1 MWTAGLQFG
10 YKGITLGGSIGY
22 DNQGMGSNYYT
33 GVDNATRFATAGV
46 MYETGPWQ
54 VSFMWMGA
62 INSNGNGS
70 NTVQSIASGTNAA
83 TFNGSGG
90 AAGTFT
96 GTPGRNSTV
105 FSGPFALAFGAETAQ
120 KFELGANYAL
130 GPGVKLTGGAFINNQ
145 SGPSN
150 AVTGN
155 TWAILMGM
163 DVRF

>member
-10 YKGITLGGSIGY
+10 YKGITIGGSVGY

-33 GVDNATRFATAGV
+33 GTDNATRFAGAGI
-46 MYETGPWQ
+46 MYATGPWQ
-54 VSFMWMGA
+54 VSFLWMGS

-70 NTVQSIASGTNAA
+70 NTVQSIAAGTNAA

-96 GTPGRNSTV
+96 GTPGINSTV
-105 FSGPFALAFGAETAQ
+105 FSGPFALAFGSETAN

-130 GPGVKLTGGAFINNQ
+130 GPGVKLTGGGMLINL

-150 AVTGN
+150 AVTAT
-155 TWAILMGM
+155 TWALLLGM

>member
-1 MWTAGLQFG
+1 MWAAGLQFG
-10 YKGITLGGSIGY
+10 YKGITVGGSIGY

-33 GVDNATRFATAGV
+33 GVDNATRYASAGI

-54 VSFMWMGA
+54 VSFQWQGA
-62 INSNGNGS
+62 VNSNGNGS
-70 NTVQSIASGTNAA
+70 GTVQSIGSGTGLAILNTSPNTNVAL
-83 TFNGSGG
+83 S
-90 AAGTFT
+90 
-96 GTPGRNSTV
+96 GTPGVNSTA
-105 FSGPFALAFGAETAQ
+105 FSGPNALLFGAETAN

-130 GPGVKLTGGAFINNQ
+130 GPGVKLTGGALINNQ